1 MNEIDRRVDTALREA
16 VRQRNYRRIRDRA
29 LSRLKKLHPDDYA
42 RLLEEERARDEAEG
56 KKWLDISG
64 ATRTDISIHLPT
76 HRQDSSYRPK
86 QANTDEQDEG
96 NVGGEE

>member
-64 ATRTDISIHLPT
+64 ATRTDISLHLPT

-96 NVGGEE
+96 NVGGDD